1 MSKFRTVILTFA
13 LVLSFT
19 LAVAAQAPSRIYRIG
34 ILTPIESSR
43 AEPATLPALVKA
55 LSELGFTE
63 GQNLVI
69 EQRGREGNV
78 EELTHL
84 ARELIQTRPDVL
96 VGVTSVPTKAL
107 LNTGTKT
114 PIVFMFVSDPVGQG

>member
-34 ILTPIESSR
+34 ILTPIEPSR

-55 LSELGFTE
+55 FSELGFTE
-63 GQNLVI
+63 GQNLGAP
-69 EQRGREGNV
+69 QGLCAKPRFPGRNGNV
-78 EELTHL
+78 AAPVAMSTD
-84 ARELIQTRPDVL
+84 RP
-96 VGVTSVPTKAL
+96 
-107 LNTGTKT
+107 
-114 PIVFMFVSDPVGQG
+114 